1 MFNFNNYS
9 AKSKFHDN
17 SNALVV
23 GKIKDEIASLP
34 IKEFVGLMA
43 KLYLCLVDDS
53 SEHKKLKGGNK
64 NSVDKINHN
73 CYNDG
78 LLGEK
83 YLRHSINRI
92 QGKNRKMGTYAIK
105 KNSLS
110 CFNDKA
116 YIFNGGFDA
125 YLLVLKLNL
134 LSVSKNLFL

>member
-53 SEHKKLKGGNK
+53 SEHKKLKGENK

-92 QGKNRKMGTYAIK
+92 QGKNRKMGLTQSKKIVCLALMIK
-105 KNSLS
+105 L
-110 CFNDKA
+110 
-116 YIFNGGFDA
+116 IFSMVDLTHTSWFS
-125 YLLVLKLNL
+125 NL
-134 LSVSKNLFL
+134 IC

>member
-53 SEHKKLKGGNK
+53 NEHKKLKGRNK
-64 NSVDKINHN
+64 NAVDKINHN

-78 LLGEK
+78 LLNEK
-83 YLRHSINRI
+83 CLRHSINRI

-105 KNSLS
+105 KIL
-110 CFNDKA
+110 CLALMIKL
-116 YIFNGGFDA
+116 IFSMVDLTHTSWFS
-125 YLLVLKLNL
+125 NL
-134 LSVSKNLFL
+134 IC